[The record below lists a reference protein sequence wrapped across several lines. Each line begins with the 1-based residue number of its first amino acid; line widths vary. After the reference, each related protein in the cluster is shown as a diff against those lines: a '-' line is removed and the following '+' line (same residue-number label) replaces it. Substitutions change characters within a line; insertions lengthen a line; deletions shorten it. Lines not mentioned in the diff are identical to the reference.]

1 MRKRQRPIRV
11 NRLFLQIWLYFL
23 SLLLPVV
30 LIGTF
35 TYFHFVN
42 QFKRD
47 YTEKMTINLQSS
59 AATIDNDL
67 RMVQELAVGFFN
79 DSSVIRL
86 FKPYTTYTL
95 QERAEISQVLGSLRN
110 LRSVANDFVDELF
123 VFTDF
128 HKVYTSAG
136 LVDFDSFFDTHYR
149 FDQYD
154 KSFWQKKL
162 GSGLGVDILD
172 RSLVSTPLAQ
182 KQVIPLLTTGVV
194 QGNKTLLAA
203 SVSIEAIQKTLKG
216 SAASPSTRFIV
227 TARDRFLLASDPG
240 FPNQLATEEIS
251 MRIGAGPGYTGTIS
265 IQNETYIPTIVRSE
279 MYGWDYYALTPIG
292 EFNKQASGIVS
303 MIVIICTVLV
313 VTGVAFSF
321 VFTYRI
327 YNPIR
332 HISEILSRKEDD
344 DSGISNE
351 EAADDNEFARIGQ
364 GIHRL
369 IGHNRKFQDELHH
382 VSTEY
387 LDYALLQ
394 MIQGNDVPKELDIS
408 KMIRSQMRYKH
419 DSFICCTILFDFQDE
434 FYASIQDVDRIR
446 IQSKLKKLIAGMLQG
461 CADLYVLECKQHQ
474 YISLFNVEAG
484 SDLAAIREALTRF
497 TETFRYDALYCK
509 IHVGIGSV
517 SPGLEGIA
525 ESYRVAMADLQSQ
538 TPCAEF
544 LTLRAEDREIRYSAQ
559 YFFSD
564 ENKLLNLLKA
574 GDADAAAEFIEDM
587 LRASEEKGASPQRLS
602 MLLSDMYHT
611 AERFMSER
619 GIAVDGHLSDG
630 ERRLLIQSGEHGADF
645 ASRKQ
650 QLLTFYR
657 GLAGTT
663 VRQQQAY
670 KSGALVSTIMNYID
684 EHYAED
690 LYLDKISEEMNV
702 SVKYVSRIFKEKTGM
717 NITDYI
723 SEVRI
728 GKAKELLVHTDLT
741 IYDIAEKVGISNRTT
756 FLRTFKKMEGLSPTD
771 FRKSFSREAS
781 RGSVV
786 RE

>member
-1 MRKRQRPIRV
+1 MRKWQTPIRV

-47 YTEKMTINLQSS
+47 YTEKMTINLQAS
-59 AATIDNDL
+59 AASIDSDL

-79 DSSVIRL
+79 DASVIRL
-86 FKPYTTYTL
+86 FKPYATYTL
-95 QERAEISQVLGSLRN
+95 QERAEISQILGSLRS

-123 VFTDF
+123 VFTDL

-136 LVDFDSFFDTHYR
+136 LVDFDSFFETHYR
-149 FDQYD
+149 FEQYD

-172 RSLVSTPLAQ
+172 RSFVSTPLAQ
-182 KQVIPLLTTGVV
+182 KQVIPLLTTGVI

-227 TARDRFLLASDPG
+227 TARDRLLLASDPD
-240 FPNQLATEEIS
+240 FPNQQAAGEIGR
-251 MRIGAGPGYTGTIS
+251 RIGAGPDYPGTIS
-265 IQNETYIPTIVRSE
+265 IQNEAYIPTIVRSE
-279 MYGWDYYALTPIG
+279 MYGWSYYALTPIG

-303 MIVIICTVLV
+303 MIAVLCTVLV
-313 VTGVAFSF
+313 VTGIAFSF

-332 HISEILSRKEDD
+332 HIADILNRKEDD
-344 DSGISNE
+344 ESRISSE
-351 EAADDNEFARIGQ
+351 DAAHSDEFARIGQ

-369 IGHNRKFQDELHH
+369 IGHKRKFQDELHL
-382 VSTEY
+382 VSAEY
-387 LDYALLQ
+387 LDYVLLQ
-394 MIQGNDVPKELDIS
+394 TIQGNEVPKELDIP
-408 KMIRSQMRYKH
+408 KMIRSQMRYRH
-419 DSFICCTILFDFQDE
+419 DSFICCTVLFDFQDE
-434 FYASIQDVDRIR
+434 FYASIQDVDRIL
-446 IQSKLKKLIAGMLQG
+446 IQGKLKKLIAGMLRD
-461 CADLYVLECKQHQ
+461 CADLYVLECKPHQ
-474 YISLFNVEAG
+474 YICLFNVEAR
-484 SDLAAIREALTRF
+484 SDLTAIREGLARF

-509 IHVGIGSV
+509 IHVGVGNV
-517 SPGLEGIA
+517 GPGLEGIA
-525 ESYRVAMADLQSQ
+525 GSYRAAMADLQRQ
-538 TPCAEF
+538 TSCAEF
-544 LTLRAEDREIRYSAQ
+544 LTLPTEEREIRYSAQ
-559 YFFSD
+559 YFFAD

-574 GDADAAAEFIEDM
+574 GDAEAVAGGIEEL
-587 LRASEEKGASPQRLS
+587 LRASEQKGASPQRLN

-619 GIAVDGHLSDG
+619 GLAMDGYLSDE
-630 ERRLLIQSGEHGADF
+630 ERRLLVHPSEQGADF

-650 QLLTFYR
+650 QLLLFYR
-657 GLAGTT
+657 GLAGMT

-756 FLRTFKKMEGLSPTD
+756 FLRTFKKMEGVSPTD
-771 FRKSFSREAS
+771 FRKSFSRETS
-781 RGSVV
+781 RESVI